1 MYVRDPS
8 ALWRRVG
15 ADVVVLSSDA
25 NDPLTL
31 VGLSAGLWRILSV
44 PTDLRAIRDALE
56 HEGLLVTGRGSRE
69 LERILTL
76 LVLLNA
82 VRNEAVPA

>member
-1 MYVRDPS
+1 MYGRDPS

-15 ADVVVLSSDA
+15 ADVVVLSSAA

-31 VGLSAGLWRILSV
+31 VGLSAGLWRLLSM
-44 PTDLRAIRDALE
+44 PTDLGSIRDELE
-56 HEGLLVTGRGSRE
+56 QEGLLVRGTGSRE

-76 LVLLNA
+76 LVLLNV